1 MDYIILKIFDISKFQ
16 SIFSNRKNQSQQ
28 HPMQVQ
34 LSSLSHS
41 IIDVPSASASASANP
56 FGSVDLA
63 KLNALVIKKDNDVLN
78 EFGGV
83 EGVARALEADGEIG
97 ICGHPGDFSYRRYT
111 FGSNA
116 HQNVRVNW
124 FRGSYG

>member
-1 MDYIILKIFDISKFQ
+1 M
-16 SIFSNRKNQSQQ
+16 SNHGEDKRERTSPATPKSGNNSRCQTGENQSQQ
-28 HPMQVQ
+28 HLKQVQ

-41 IIDVPSASASASANP
+41 IIDVPSASASANP

-83 EGVARALEADGEIG
+83 EGVARALQADGEVG
-97 ICGHPGDFSYRRYT
+97 ICGDPDDLSLPT
-111 FGSNA
+111 
-116 HQNVRVNW
+116 
-124 FRGSYG
+124 